1 MFTFAT
7 DNKKISMSLSESQ
20 SRYVNFYTDFA
31 FKKLFGTEANKDLL
45 LSFLNSRFEG
55 QEVFHDIQYL
65 DSEHLGQ
72 SSSDRRAVF
81 YVYCENEKGEKILI
95 EMQNGDQEYFKDRSL
110 YYSTFPIREQAKKG
124 KGWDYELKRV
134 YTICFLNFTFDKS
147 DEYSHE
153 VKLVDLMTGEVFYDK
168 LTYLYLE
175 MPKYKKQLPQL
186 NTLYEKW
193 LYAIKH
199 LGDLEERPA
208 ELKEAI
214 FKRLFE
220 QAEIAQYTPEE
231 RQDYE
236 ESLKNFRDWYSAL
249 KTAEKKGHAEGRE
262 EGRAEGL
269 REGIVKTAQNM
280 KKEGM
285 SDSLI
290 AKMTGLTEQEIAEL

>member
-1 MFTFAT
+1 
-7 DNKKISMSLSESQ
+7 MSLTESQ
-20 SRYVNFYTDFA
+20 TRYVNFYTDFA

-55 QEVFHDIQYL
+55 QEKFLDIQYL
-65 DSEHLGQ
+65 NSEHLGV
-72 SSSDRRAVF
+72 SANDRRAVF
-81 YVYCENEKGEKILI
+81 DVYCENEKGEKILI
-95 EMQNGDQEYFKDRSL
+95 EMQNGDQEYFKDRSI

-124 KGWDYELKRV
+124 KSWDYELKRV
-134 YTICFLNFTFDKS
+134 YTICFLNFTFDEH

-153 VKLVDLMTGEVFYDK
+153 VKLVDVITGEVFYDK

-214 FKRLFE
+214 FTRLFE
-220 QAEIAQYTPEE
+220 QAEIAQYSPEE

-249 KTAEKKGHAEGRE
+249 KTAEKKGHKEGLE

-269 REGIVKTAQNM
+269 EEGEKKGIFKTAKNLLALGLPLETIIQ
-280 KKEGM
+280 
-285 SDSLI
+285 
-290 AKMTGLTEQEIAEL
+290 ATGLSEDEIKRL

>member
-7 DNKKISMSLSESQ
+7 DKKISMSLSESQ

-65 DSEHLGQ
+65 NSEHLGQ

-110 YYSTFPIREQAKKG
+110 YYSSFPIREQAKKG
-124 KGWDYELKRV
+124 KGWYYELKRV

-231 RQDYE
+231 RLDYE

-262 EGRAEGL
+262 EGL
-269 REGIVKTAQNM
+269 REGIIKTAQNM

>member
-1 MFTFAT
+1 
-7 DNKKISMSLSESQ
+7 MSLTESQ
-20 SRYVNFYTDFA
+20 TRYVNFYTDFA

-55 QEVFHDIQYL
+55 QEKFLDIQYL
-65 DSEHLGQ
+65 NSEHLGV
-72 SSSDRRAVF
+72 SANDRRAVF
-81 YVYCENEKGEKILI
+81 DVYCENEKGEKILI
-95 EMQNGDQEYFKDRSL
+95 EMQNGDQEYFKDRSI

-124 KGWDYELKRV
+124 KIWDYELKRV
-134 YTICFLNFTFDKS
+134 YTICFLNFTFDEH

-153 VKLVDLMTGEVFYDK
+153 VKLVDVITGEVFYDK

-214 FKRLFE
+214 FTRLFE
-220 QAEIAQYTPEE
+220 QAEIAQYSPEE

-249 KTAEKKGHAEGRE
+249 KTAEKKGRKEGLE
-262 EGRAEGL
+262 EGRAEGRAKGL
-269 REGIVKTAQNM
+269 EEGEKKGVFKTAKNLLALGLPLETIIQ
-280 KKEGM
+280 
-285 SDSLI
+285 
-290 AKMTGLTEQEIAEL
+290 ATGLSEDEIKRL

>member
-65 DSEHLGQ
+65 NSEHLGQ

-95 EMQNGDQEYFKDRSL
+95 EMQNGDREYFKDRSL

-231 RQDYE
+231 RLDYE

-262 EGRAEGL
+262 EGL

-280 KKEGM
+280 QKEGM

>member
-1 MFTFAT
+1 MPLT
-7 DNKKISMSLSESQ
+7 ESQ

-55 QEVFHDIQYL
+55 VEHFNDITYL
-65 DSEHLGQ
+65 NTEHLGV
-72 SSSDRRAVF
+72 SATERKAVF
-81 YVYCENEKGEKILI
+81 DVYCENDKGEKILI
-95 EMQNGDQEYFKDRSL
+95 EMQNGEQQFFKDRSI

-134 YTICFLNFTFDKS
+134 YTICFLNFTFDEKE
-147 DEYSHE
+147 DFSHE
-153 VKLVDLMTGEVFYDK
+153 VKLTNVQTGEVFYDK

-175 MPKYKKQLPQL
+175 MPKYRKSLPQL
-186 NTLYEKW
+186 ITLYDKW

-199 LGDLEERPA
+199 LGELDERPV

-220 QAEIAQYTPEE
+220 IAEIAQYTPEE

-236 ESLKNFRDWYSAL
+236 ESLKNFRDWYSCLA
-249 KTAEKKGHAEGRE
+249 TAEKKG
-262 EGRAEGL
+262 RAEGIK
-269 REGIVKTAQNM
+269 EGI
-280 KKEGM
+280 KEGEEKGRKEEKYAM
-285 SDSLI
+285 AMNLKHLGVAIETI
-290 AKMTGLTEQEIAEL
+290 AQASGLTIQEIEDILE

>member
-1 MFTFAT
+1 
-7 DNKKISMSLSESQ
+7 MSLSESQ

-65 DSEHLGQ
+65 NSEHLGQ

-124 KGWDYELKRV
+124 MGWDYELKRV

>member
-1 MFTFAT
+1 
-7 DNKKISMSLSESQ
+7 MSLTESQ

-55 QEVFHDIQYL
+55 VEVFHDIQYL
-65 DSEHLGQ
+65 NSEHLGQ

-81 YVYCENEKGEKILI
+81 DVYCENEKGEKILI

-124 KGWDYELKRV
+124 RGWDYELKRV

-147 DEYSHE
+147 EEYSHE

-231 RQDYE
+231 RQDCE

>member
-1 MFTFAT
+1 
-7 DNKKISMSLSESQ
+7 MSLSESQ

-65 DSEHLGQ
+65 NSEHLGQ

-81 YVYCENEKGEKILI
+81 DVYCENEKGEKILI

-110 YYSTFPIREQAKKG
+110 YYSTFPIREQAKKD

-262 EGRAEGL
+262 EGL
-269 REGIVKTAQNM
+269 REGIIKTAQNM